1 MSANKTPDNPI
12 GEEIVVSF
20 EYAYLRKEKARG
32 KRIPYKQA
40 AKEAGISYYS
50 FTSLARGDYRTIS
63 LDNLLKVMVWL
74 ETTDFND
81 MFERRKIGD
90 AKPE

>member
-1 MSANKTPDNPI
+1 MSKNIDNS
-12 GEEIVVSF
+12 GEEIVVNF
-20 EYAYLRKEKARG
+20 LAAYGRKEERAG

-40 AKEAGISYYS
+40 AKEAGISYFS

-74 ETTDFND
+74 ETDDFND
-81 MFERRKIGD
+81 MFERRKPD
-90 AKPE
+90 EKPKKK